1 MNDAPASLR
10 RSARRLRLV
19 ALFALASVE
28 LVILFAA
35 WVLLAGRRDE
45 FAMLTV
51 HDQGMAPLPAALV
64 LLLFGLLIGLAL
76 LRLVAMCRQVE
87 AGVRFPARALRGFAT
102 WLFLAVLLSVFAPLA
117 GALVHGG
124 PVVLSLSG
132 GEALMLLVTG
142 LLFFVARLL
151 GEAQALADD
160 HSQIV

>member
-19 ALFALASVE
+19 ALFGLGLVE
-28 LVILFAA
+28 LMILFAA
-35 WVLLAGRRDE
+35 WVLLTGRRDQ
-45 FAMLTV
+45 FASLTI
-51 HDQGMAPLPAALV
+51 HDQGMTPVAAAIV
-64 LLLFGLLIGLAL
+64 SLLFGLVIGLAL

-87 AGVRFPARALRGFAT
+87 AGARFPARALRGFAK
-102 WLFLAVLLSVFAPLA
+102 WLFLAVLLSVLAPLA
-117 GALVHGG
+117 GILTGG
-124 PVVLSLSG
+124 PVTVSLSA

-142 LLFFVARLL
+142 LLFLVARLL